1 MKKVLILGV
10 ALLLFS
16 CEVSNTSSLS
26 ESNSSLLTSSSSSF
40 KESESEHITSSNFS
54 SSLTSSS
61 SESSIDNSI
70 LQQEL
75 ETFKSNLLRYS
86 QNVVSI
92 SQKLVSTTYYLT
104 EGIPLSV
111 TTNDNSVTTHYKRID
126 ADDIAVTEG
135 SFYFEDNIN
144 ETEKYVKQTFYQ
156 SPYFY
161 IITDYESES
170 ITDIK
175 DVYKNGKESEEEVF
189 GLNFVVGEV
198 VNIDSMLININDSR
212 FQFSCTNVEQ
222 VVENGT
228 WEYYYS
234 ITEFEKEDEIVTS
247 IPKHIIKFHNILTIE
262 NNEIKNLK
270 QEYANELYL
279 GGKKTNWLEGT
290 RDVDFT
296 YGEYEYFNGTW
307 FNPSDY

>member
-10 ALLLFS
+10 VLLLFS
-16 CEVSNTSSLS
+16 CTVSNTSSLS

-70 LQQEL
+70 LRQEL

-104 EGIPLSV
+104 EGVPLSV

-156 SPYFY
+156 DPYFY

-175 DVYKNGKESEEEVF
+175 DVYKNGKESEEEIF

-234 ITEFEKEDEIVTS
+234 LTEFEKEDEIVTS
-247 IPKHIIKFHNILTIE
+247 IPKQIIEFHNILTIE

>member
-40 KESESEHITSSNFS
+40 KESESEHITSSSVS

-126 ADDIAVTEG
+126 ADDIAITEG

-156 SPYFY
+156 NPYFY

-175 DVYKNGKESEEEVF
+175 DVYKNGKESEEEIF

-198 VNIDSMLININDSR
+198 ANIDSMLININDSR

-228 WEYYYS
+228 WEYYY
-234 ITEFEKEDEIVTS
+234 ILTEFEKEDEIVTS